1 MNPVPKGT
9 VLFRAGDASSSFFI
23 IEAGLVRVTRPF
35 ERNAPFVSVFGSGA
49 VFGERGLVAQGPRTA
64 TAETLCDSTLTEI
77 ACSEFADAAT
87 KLPDLWAWLARQLLQ
102 RNADLERRIFSMTH
116 LRVERR
122 ILLLLADFADSMEA
136 VPEPHRLPLTQND
149 VAMLVGA
156 TRETTSTT
164 LNQLQ
169 RRGLLRLGR
178 GVIEVASAEALRTT
192 AQSSR

>member
-35 ERNAPFVSVFGSGA
+35 EPNAAFVSVFGSGS

-77 ACSEFADAAT
+77 ACADFADAAT

-102 RNADLERRIFSMTH
+102 RNADMERRIFSMTH

-178 GVIEVASAEALRTT
+178 GVIEVASAVALRTA

>member
-35 ERNAPFVSVFGSGA
+35 EPNAAFVSVFGSGA
-49 VFGERGLVAQGPRTA
+49 VLGERGLVAQGPRTA

-77 ACSEFADAAT
+77 ACADFADAAT

-102 RNADLERRIFSMTH
+102 RNADMERRIFSMTH

-136 VPEPHRLPLTQND
+136 VAEPHRLPLTQND

-178 GVIEVASAEALRTT
+178 GVIEVGSAVALRTA

>member
-1 MNPVPKGT
+1 VPKGT
-9 VLFRAGDASSSFFI
+9 VLFRAGDAASSFFV

-35 ERNAPFVSVFGSGA
+35 EQNVALVSIFGSGA

-64 TAETLCDSTLTEI
+64 TADTLCDCTLTEI
-77 ACSEFADAAT
+77 ACADFADAAT
-87 KLPDLWAWLARQLLQ
+87 KVPDLWAWLARQLLQ

-122 ILLLLADFADSMEA
+122 ILLLLAELADSMESVA
-136 VPEPHRLPLTQND
+136 DAQRLPLTQND
-149 VAMLVGA
+149 VATLVGA

-164 LNQLQ
+164 LNHLQ

-178 GVIEVASAEALRTT
+178 GVIEVFSVEALQAA
-192 AQSSR
+192 AQTGS

>member
-1 MNPVPKGT
+1 MPKGT
-9 VLFRAGDASSSFFI
+9 VLFRAGDAASSFFI
-23 IEAGLVRVTRPF
+23 IESGLVRVSRPF
-35 ERNAPFVSVFGSGA
+35 EGNTALVSVFGSGA

-64 TAETLCDSTLTEI
+64 TAETLCDSSLTEI
-77 ACSEFADAAT
+77 ACADFADAAT

-102 RNADLERRIFSMTH
+102 RNADLERRIYSMTH

-122 ILLLLADFADSMEA
+122 ILVLLAEFADSI
-136 VPEPHRLPLTQND
+136 EPAAETQRLPLTQND
-149 VAMLVGA
+149 VAMLIGA

-178 GVIEVASAEALRTT
+178 GVIEVPSIEALRAA
-192 AQSSR
+192 AQGSA